1 MRSVLMWVAA
11 AFVLGNF
18 GFMIEQKEAL
28 LRHGE
33 TVYLALAPVD
43 PRSVMQGDYMDLN
56 YAIMNKLNHDHLDDS
71 RVKPFPSGRLV
82 IQLDNRHV
90 GTFARYDK
98 GGLPGPDEHWLTYHH
113 DGWRAVI
120 GAESYFIP
128 ESSGFVFSKAAY
140 AELKLEPDG
149 SPLMVALCDS
159 DLHRIIAQH

>member
-1 MRSVLMWVAA
+1 MRSVLIWVAA

-28 LRHGE
+28 LLHGE

-43 PRSVMQGDYMDLN
+43 PRSMMQGDYMDLN
-56 YAIMNKLNHDHLDDS
+56 YGIMNKLNHDHLDANGG
-71 RVKPFPSGRLV
+71 KLFPSGRLV
-82 IQLDNRHV
+82 IYLDNRHV

-98 GGLPGPDEHWLTYHH
+98 GGLPGLGEHWLAYHH
-113 DGWRAVI
+113 NGWRSVI

-128 ESSGFVFSKAAY
+128 EGSGSVFSKAAY